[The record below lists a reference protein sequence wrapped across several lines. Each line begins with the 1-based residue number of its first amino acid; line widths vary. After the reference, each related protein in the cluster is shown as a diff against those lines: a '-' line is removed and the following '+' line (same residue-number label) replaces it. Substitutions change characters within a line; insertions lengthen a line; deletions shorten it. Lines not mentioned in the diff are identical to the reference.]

1 MGAVEGL
8 GFLIVQRRIRKRV
21 IAFHADEEQSH
32 TRLLSFRLVLK
43 ENATGNSNP
52 VSDRL

>member
-1 MGAVEGL
+1 MKALGGLAV
-8 GFLIVQRRIRKRV
+8 LIVERRIRKSV

-32 TRLLSFRLVLK
+32 TRLLSFRLVLE
-43 ENATGNSNP
+43 ENATENPNP